1 MIEAEELKDHLATGV
16 DAKIMQYEENAT
28 NISDDTID
36 FPSLLGGTQTY
47 ILLNMERHQER
58 YKTSVEQL
66 KKLSIQNF
74 IHLKGTDGKNKTQL
88 EQDLTLILQYIKKY
102 NNQVVDNKIEINE
115 FSEVNNPSVHLQ
127 DGPLGCYCSH
137 LRAMIYGHM
146 QSTDYTIIVE
156 DDISITNTENIQKYL
171 PQIPEDWDIVC
182 MNSRG
187 KNVKYE
193 EPFYKFVNDFH
204 SGHFY
209 IVKNKC
215 LPKIFKHM
223 YPMTDQVD
231 VLLSN
236 SHKVLNIYNIPDTVY
251 QKNLETNTQN
261 NLDIIFSSPNYIPV
275 TDALNK
281 SEEMLNYYANEILPN
296 NEKQNRLIVKHLMY
310 DVLYN
315 FMLTKGSNNEPGPN
329 IEDYVF
335 DNPYTGK
342 WRYNKLE
349 KFVGF
354 FLQCTKKGINPKLAG
369 QGLTNVLMFTLHKF
383 TELHNTIDESGGICK
398 AYGFGSTAHTYKVGD
413 NLLIKRYNKR
423 LRWATNGHDDSR
435 IIKSR
440 ELNLLWKLKDVKSV
454 PSILDY
460 DHQDIVMEYR
470 GESLYND
477 FNLPKDWKD
486 QITNIFSEL
495 TKNGIFYPEFRLQNI
510 LVLDGNISFVD
521 FGMAEF
527 RDNCDN
533 SDNLDFFIKNL
544 SLLDQKFKVV
554 IDLDARQRL
563 ISTFLKN
570 VNTPTPPIN
579 QQFLEGIEPLFG
591 NDFF

>member
-1 MIEAEELKDHLATGV
+1 MIDFDEIKNHIVTGV
-16 DAKIMQYEENAT
+16 DAKILQYEEHAT

-36 FPSLLGGTQTY
+36 FPNLLGGTQTY
-47 ILLNMERHQER
+47 ILLNMERHVER

-66 KKLSIQNF
+66 KKISIKNF
-74 IHLKGTDGKNKTQL
+74 QHLKGTDGRNKNQL
-88 EQDLTLILQYIKKY
+88 EEDLTNILKFIKNY
-102 NNQVVDNKIEINE
+102 NSDVIHNDIKINE
-115 FSEVNNPSVHLQ
+115 FSEINNPGVHIQ

-137 LRAMIYGHM
+137 LRAMIYGYL
-146 QSTDYTIIVE
+146 SESDYTIIIE

-171 PQIPEDWDIVC
+171 PQIPNDWDVIC
-182 MNSRG
+182 LNSRG
-187 KNVKYE
+187 KNVRYE
-193 EPFYKFVNDFH
+193 EPFYKFVDEFH

-209 IVKNKC
+209 IIKNKC
-215 LPKIFKHM
+215 LPRIFKGM
-223 YPMTDQVD
+223 YPMADQVD
-231 VLLSN
+231 VLLSDM
-236 SHKVLNIYNIPDTVY
+236 HKDLNIYNIPDTVY

-275 TDALNK
+275 TDALNR
-281 SEEMLNYYANEILPN
+281 SEEILNYYANKLLPDN
-296 NEKQNRLIVKHLMY
+296 NDQNRLIVKHLMY
-310 DVLYN
+310 DVIYN
-315 FMLTKGSNNEPGPN
+315 FMLTKGNNNEPGPN

-335 DNPYTGK
+335 DNPYIGK

-369 QGLTNVLMFTLHKF
+369 QGLTNVLLFTLNKF
-383 TELHNTIDESGGICK
+383 TELHDTDVDIK
-398 AYGFGSTAHTYKVGD
+398 AYGFGSTAHTYRVGND
-413 NLLIKRYNKR
+413 RLLKRYNEK
-423 LRWATNGHDDSR
+423 LRWATEGHDDPKT
-435 IIKSR
+435 IMDKEI
-440 ELNLLWKLKDVKSV
+440 ELLEKLKNVSSV
-454 PSILDY
+454 PKIIE
-460 DHQDIVMEYR
+460 HIGMDIIMEYR
-470 GESLYND
+470 GESIYND
-477 FNLPKDWKD
+477 FKLPKDWKD

-495 TKNGIFYPEFRLQNI
+495 TNNGIFYPEFRLQNI
-510 LVLDGNISFVD
+510 LVLGDKISFVD

-527 RDNCDN
+527 REKCDN
-533 SDNLDFFIKNL
+533 TVNLQFFIRNL

-570 VNTPTPPIN
+570 VNTPTSTIS

>member
-1 MIEAEELKDHLATGV
+1 MIESEEIKNHIATGV
-16 DAKIMQYEENAT
+16 DAKIMQYEDHAT
-28 NISDDTID
+28 KISDDTID
-36 FPSLLGGTQTY
+36 FPNLLGGSQTY
-47 ILLNMERHQER
+47 ILINMERHVER

-66 KKLSIQNF
+66 KKISIKNF
-74 IHLKGTDGKNKTQL
+74 QHLKGTDGRNKNQL
-88 EQDLTLILQYIKKY
+88 EEDLTNILKFVKNY
-102 NNQVVDNKIEINE
+102 NNDVILNDIKINE
-115 FSEVNNPSVHLQ
+115 FSEINNPGVHIQ

-137 LRAMIYGHM
+137 LRAMIYGYL
-146 QSTDYTIIVE
+146 SESDYTIIIE

-171 PQIPEDWDIVC
+171 PQIPNDWDVIC
-182 MNSRG
+182 LNSRG
-187 KNVKYE
+187 KNVRYE
-193 EPFYKFVNDFH
+193 EPFYKFVDEFH

-209 IVKNKC
+209 IIKNKC
-215 LPKIFKHM
+215 LPRIFKGM

-231 VLLSN
+231 VLLSYM
-236 SHKVLNIYNIPDTVY
+236 HKDLNIYNIPDTVY

-275 TDALNK
+275 TDALNR
-281 SEEMLNYYANEILPN
+281 SEEILNYYANKLLPN
-296 NEKQNRLIVKHLMY
+296 NNDQNRLIVKHLMY
-310 DVLYN
+310 DVVYN
-315 FMLTKGSNNEPGPN
+315 FMLTKGNNNEPGPN

-335 DNPYTGK
+335 DNPYIGK

-369 QGLTNVLMFTLHKF
+369 QGLTNALLFTLNKF
-383 TELHNTIDESGGICK
+383 TELHDIDGDIK
-398 AYGFGSTAHTYKVGD
+398 AYGFGSTAHTYRVGND
-413 NLLIKRYNKR
+413 RLLKRYNEK
-423 LRWATNGHDDSR
+423 LRWATEGHDDPKT
-435 IIKSR
+435 IMDKEI
-440 ELNLLWKLKDVKSV
+440 ELLDKLKNVSSV
-454 PSILDY
+454 PKLI
-460 DHQDIVMEYR
+460 DHIGMDIIMEYR
-470 GESLYND
+470 GESIYNY

-495 TKNGIFYPEFRLQNI
+495 TNNGIFYPEFRLQNI
-510 LVLDGNISFVD
+510 LVLDDKISFVD

-527 RDNCDN
+527 REKCDN
-533 SDNLDFFIKNL
+533 TVNLQFFIRNL

-570 VNTPTPPIN
+570 VNTPTSTIAN
-579 QQFLEGIEPLFG
+579 QFLEGVEPLFG

>member
-1 MIEAEELKDHLATGV
+1 MIESEEIKNHIATGV
-16 DAKIMQYEENAT
+16 DAKIMQYEDHAT
-28 NISDDTID
+28 KISDDKID
-36 FPSLLGGTQTY
+36 FPNLLGGTQTY
-47 ILLNMERHQER
+47 MLLNMERHVER

-74 IHLKGTDGKNKTQL
+74 QHLKGTDGRNKNQL
-88 EQDLTLILQYIKKY
+88 EEDLTNILKFVKNY
-102 NNQVVDNKIEINE
+102 NNDVIHNDIKINE
-115 FSEVNNPSVHLQ
+115 FSEINNPGVHIQ

-137 LRAMIYGHM
+137 LRAMIYGYL
-146 QSTDYTIIVE
+146 SESDYTIIIE

-171 PQIPEDWDIVC
+171 PQIPNDWDVIC
-182 MNSRG
+182 LNSRG
-187 KNVKYE
+187 KNVRYE
-193 EPFYKFVNDFH
+193 EPFYKFVDEFH

-209 IVKNKC
+209 IIKNKC
-215 LPKIFKHM
+215 LPRIFKGM

-231 VLLSN
+231 VLLSDM
-236 SHKVLNIYNIPDTVY
+236 HKELNIYNIPDTVY

-275 TDALNK
+275 TDALNR
-281 SEEMLNYYANEILPN
+281 SEEILNYYANKLLPN
-296 NEKQNRLIVKHLMY
+296 NNDQNRLIVKHLMY
-310 DVLYN
+310 DVVYN
-315 FMLTKGSNNEPGPN
+315 FMLTKGNNNEPGPN
-329 IEDYVF
+329 IENYVF
-335 DNPYTGK
+335 DNPYIGK

-369 QGLTNVLMFTLHKF
+369 QGLTNALLFTLNKF
-383 TELHNTIDESGGICK
+383 TELHDIDGDIK
-398 AYGFGSTAHTYKVGD
+398 AYGFGSTAHTYRVGND
-413 NLLIKRYNKR
+413 RLLKRYNEK
-423 LRWATNGHDDSR
+423 LRWATEGHDDPKT
-435 IIKSR
+435 IMDKEI
-440 ELNLLWKLKDVKSV
+440 ELLDKLKNVSSV
-454 PSILDY
+454 PKLI
-460 DHQDIVMEYR
+460 DHIGMDIIMEYR
-470 GESLYND
+470 GESIYND

-495 TKNGIFYPEFRLQNI
+495 TNNGIFYPEFRLQNI
-510 LVLDGNISFVD
+510 LVLDDKISFVD

-527 RDNCDN
+527 REKCDN
-533 SDNLDFFIKNL
+533 TVNLQFFIRNL

-570 VNTPTPPIN
+570 VNTPTSTIAN
-579 QQFLEGIEPLFG
+579 QFLEGVEPLFG